1 MATYEPVNTTTNT
14 YIHTGAH
21 HSRNETITKVTDGND
36 SNLEFT
42 VGESVTITLGSGS
55 EVAGTYRGTITIDG
69 VEYPVVQRNS
79 NSNWYVLDTGGLDK
93 VSDGGTA
100 PNAIGTSNITA
111 ETFTVCFFPG
121 TLIATPS
128 GECKV
133 EELVPGD
140 PVVIGEL
147 DAVPATWI
155 VRMGRKFRKRL
166 GFAGSVPVKWL
177 GRQTV
182 STRFGAAV
190 RLMPVRFAAGSLGG
204 GGGGP
209 PPPPLFCRIAT

>member
-1 MATYEPVNTTTNT
+1 MATYEPANTTTNT
-14 YIHTGAH
+14 YTHTGAH
-21 HSRNETITKVTDGND
+21 HSRNETITKVTDGDD

-42 VGESVTITLGSGS
+42 VGESVTITFGSGI

-79 NSNWYVLDTGGLDK
+79 NSNWYVLDTGGIDK
-93 VSDGGTA
+93 VSDGGMA
-100 PNAIGTSNITA
+100 PNTIGASNITA

-128 GECKV
+128 GERKIEDLVSGDLVLV
-133 EELVPGD
+133 E
-140 PVVIGEL
+140 
-147 DAVPATWI
+147 A
-155 VRMGRKFRKRL
+155 
-166 GFAGSVPVKWL
+166 AGSSSAMWIGHLIQKLGRRIGAGRVVSVKWL

-182 STRFGAAV
+182 SKFFGPAE

-204 GGGGP
+204 GGGS
-209 PPPPLFCRIAT
+209 LFCRIAT